1 MRLHCSAA
9 PRRAAPCV
17 SELVQRPIGR
27 HCIGLRFDPK
37 HSFAVVRWTRSE
49 RKSSEHG
56 TSLRSSRSTHCTA
69 SRCCSVQ
76 WLCALRSGRQT
87 KQRLRSI
94 GYTTHG
100 WLTHRS
106 IGLPQW
112 QMSAGVGQCGRTH
125 RYEPSLHQIFTEHI
139 SKSHGNQR
147 QTMDVKEFFGAMTG
161 AGWLDK
167 K

>member
-1 MRLHCSAA
+1 MLLGAVAVCAA
-9 PRRAAPCV
+9 QPAVKQSSGCDRWPTAACRIV
-17 SELVQRPIGR
+17 
-27 HCIGLRFDPK
+27 
-37 HSFAVVRWTRSE
+37 
-49 RKSSEHG
+49 
-56 TSLRSSRSTHCTA
+56 
-69 SRCCSVQ
+69 
-76 WLCALRSGRQT
+76 
-87 KQRLRSI
+87 
-94 GYTTHG
+94 
-100 WLTHRS
+100 
-106 IGLPQW
+106 GLPQW

>member
-1 MRLHCSAA
+1 MLLGAVSGCVRCAA
-9 PRRAAPCV
+9 
-17 SELVQRPIGR
+17 
-27 HCIGLRFDPK
+27 
-37 HSFAVVRWTRSE
+37 
-49 RKSSEHG
+49 
-56 TSLRSSRSTHCTA
+56 
-69 SRCCSVQ
+69 
-76 WLCALRSGRQT
+76 GRQT
-87 KQRLRSI
+87 MQRLRWPTAACRI
-94 GYTTHG
+94 V
-100 WLTHRS
+100 
-106 IGLPQW
+106 GLPQW